1 MSKGTQ
7 GLLWR
12 FGCALG
18 GMMLCLHLAVAQEAG
33 TQAQPVASPKAQTP
47 TTYYFISDMHI
58 GGDGGLDH
66 CAFEGELIAFLRDIA
81 NGPSP
86 SELIIVGDAL
96 GLWELTEARGDTKVQ
111 RIASTHRDL
120 FDLFRE
126 TGRRVR
132 ITLLPGNHDYELA
145 CIPAYKQ
152 QLAEYNIDLEPKT
165 HITRTVAGRT
175 VWIEH
180 GNQHDEFNTFPDFGD
195 RYGLPSGYFIT
206 TSTVAAAGRSAEVG
220 RSPWLNDLESVYPN
234 EEIPFW
240 IWSNYFH
247 RDMGLVLRWL
257 LLPFLLLFGVIVIV
271 FAGRALEAAGIL
283 RTKIFHMELKSRFGL
298 TGRLVDWV
306 LWVNG
311 VVITFLLVLA
321 VPLWLLARD
330 VRSALHRYGIDTSEG
345 LNVQKDARY
354 LAAAR
359 AVFEKD
365 PSVALYI
372 YGHTH
377 AVSVRA
383 IGPRYVINTGTWLKR
398 LERVRAHFRLMPD
411 VYVPSY
417 RLNYFTISQKGNDL
431 CVRYRIMPKEAPDDL
446 TLVQRVMILGRR
458 PPRDREKIPEELLV
472 RQGVE

>member
-1 MSKGTQ
+1 
-7 GLLWR
+7 
-12 FGCALG
+12 
-18 GMMLCLHLAVAQEAG
+18 MMLCLHLAVAQEAG

-206 TSTVAAAGRSAEVG
+206 TSTVAAAARSAEVG

-257 LLPFLLLFGVIVIV
+257 LLPFLLLFGVSVIV